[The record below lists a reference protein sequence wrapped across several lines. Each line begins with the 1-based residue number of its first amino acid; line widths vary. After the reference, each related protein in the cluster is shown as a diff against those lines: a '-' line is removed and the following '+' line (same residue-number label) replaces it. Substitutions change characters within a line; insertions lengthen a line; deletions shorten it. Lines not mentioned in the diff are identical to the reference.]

1 MADTDLSAQF
11 EKLSDKAKKVAEEL
25 SAAGAK
31 TRDQLES
38 DVTIARDKAAASAEQ
53 FKERARA
60 AGDKASS
67 QWDEIRGKWQAHVAK
82 VREDARRK
90 GAELDAKDGRRGGQY
105 RLVVRIGCHRL
116 RRGRDRGSRVRS
128 TRRLGCT
135 SQGSGAHFLIAQ
147 RTVYDEPM
155 GARRGNRACGP
166 CSAPQS
172 GGRV

>member
-11 EKLSDKAKKVAEEL
+11 EKLSDKAKNVAAEL

-53 FKERARA
+53 FKERAHA

-67 QWDEIRGKWQAHVAK
+67 QWDEIRGKWQAHVAN

-90 GAELDAKDGRRGGQY
+90 GAELDAKAADAEANAALSY
-105 RLVVRIGCHRL
+105 ALDAI
-116 RRGRDRGSRVRS
+116 DFA
-128 TRRLGCT
+128 
-135 SQGSGAHFLIAQ
+135 SGAIEEAEYAALDA
-147 RTVYDEPM
+147 M
-155 GARRGNRACGP
+155 GARARAVALT
-166 CSAPQS
+166 S
-172 GGRV
+172 